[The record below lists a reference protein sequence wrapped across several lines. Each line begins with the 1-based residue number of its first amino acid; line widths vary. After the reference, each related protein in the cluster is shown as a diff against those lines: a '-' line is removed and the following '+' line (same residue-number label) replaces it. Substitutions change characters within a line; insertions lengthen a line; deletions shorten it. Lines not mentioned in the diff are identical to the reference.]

1 MKKKT
6 TSPAA
11 KKPVSAKSAAKKPAA
26 KQPIAKKPSSSKP
39 KRKAQGQSELG
50 QVVDRLDA
58 IMDKLNE
65 LLERIAQLTA
75 PHANPTIQPMHQ
87 PTDEHADDA
96 EVVGAGEEE

>member
-6 TSPAA
+6 T
-11 KKPVSAKSAAKKPAA
+11 KPASTKPA
-26 KQPIAKKPSSSKP
+26 AKKPSSSTP

-50 QVVDRLDA
+50 QVLARLDA

-65 LLERIAQLTA
+65 LLERVAQLTA
-75 PHANPTIQPMHQ
+75 PHANPTIEPMHQ
-87 PTDEHADDA
+87 LTDEHADDV

>member
-1 MKKKT
+1 MKKKP

-26 KQPIAKKPSSSKP
+26 KKLAVKKPSSSKP

-50 QVVDRLDA
+50 QVVARLDA

-65 LLERIAQLTA
+65 LLERVPQLKAPPANTA
-75 PHANPTIQPMHQ
+75 IEPIHQ
-87 PTDEHADDA
+87 PTDEHADDV
-96 EVVGAGEEE
+96 EIGDIREE